1 MLTGKSIVLG
11 VTGSIAAYKIA
22 NLASMLVKLNADV
35 HVIMT
40 QNATHFITPMTF
52 ETLTNNKCIVDTFDR
67 NFNFDVKHVS
77 LAKKGDLFLVA
88 PCTANV
94 IGKVA
99 LGICDDMLTTTIM
112 ATKAPVLFAPAM
124 NSGMWENPI
133 LQDNLQKL
141 QHYGYHIISPVVGRL
156 ACGDTGS
163 GKMPSEETLLSHIL
177 LHLAKEK
184 DLSGKKLLITAG
196 PTQEAIDPVRFITN
210 HSSGKMGYALAKM
223 AALRGAEVTLVS
235 GPVCLQPFVGV
246 NKIDVVSAA
255 DMFDAVTSI
264 SSTQD
269 AIIMCSAVAD
279 YTPST
284 YSDQKV
290 KKSDADL
297 HIPLT
302 RTQDILGYLGAHK
315 RPGQILV
322 GFSMETENLIENS
335 RSKLASKNADIIC
348 ANSISSSSTGFAVD
362 TNQVTLITPDA
373 VTPLPLC
380 SKEETANLIL
390 NHLTTVPEP
399 AEG

>member
-1 MLTGKSIVLG
+1 MLTGKTIVLG

-77 LAKKGDLFLVA
+77 LAKKGDLFMVA

-99 LGICDDMLTTTIM
+99 GGICDDMLTTTIM

-124 NSGMWENPI
+124 NTGMWENPI

-141 QHYGYHIISPVVGRL
+141 KHYGYHIIQPVVGRL

-163 GKMPSEETLLSHIL
+163 GKMPSEETLLEHIL

-184 DLSGKKLLITAG
+184 DLQGMRILVTAG

-210 HSSGKMGYALAKM
+210 HSSGKMGYAIAKM
-223 AALRGAEVTLVS
+223 AVLRGAEVTLVS
-235 GPVCLQPFVGV
+235 GPVSIQPFAGIAKV
-246 NKIDVVSAA
+246 DVKSAQ
-255 DMFDAVTSI
+255 DMFEAVTSR
-264 SSTQD
+264 SADSD

-279 YTPST
+279 YKPAN
-284 YSDQKV
+284 YSAQKV
-290 KKSDADL
+290 KKSDNDMSIA
-297 HIPLT
+297 LT
-302 RTQDILGYLGAHK
+302 RTQDILGWLGGHK
-315 RPGQILV
+315 REGQLLV
-322 GFSMETENLIENS
+322 GFSMETEQLLENS
-335 RSKLASKNADIIC
+335 RAKLTKKHADLIC
-348 ANSISSSSTGFAVD
+348 ANSIADAQTGFAVD
-362 TNQVTLITPDA
+362 TNKVTLISPKE
-373 VTPLPLC
+373 VKELPLC
-380 SKEETANLIL
+380 SKEETADLIL
-390 NHLTTVPEP
+390 TAIKDLL
-399 AEG
+399 